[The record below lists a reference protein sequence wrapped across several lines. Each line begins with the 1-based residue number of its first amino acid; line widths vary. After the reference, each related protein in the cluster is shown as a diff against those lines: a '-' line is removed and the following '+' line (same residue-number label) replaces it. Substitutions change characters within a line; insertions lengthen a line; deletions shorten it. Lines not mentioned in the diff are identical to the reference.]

1 MKKYLYSAVFALSSL
16 ASPLVFGQEG
26 SGTGESIVV
35 TPLVNPSSVQ
45 TSLQS
50 TLTSWLTVGLS
61 IGIAVFV
68 VYAGWRI
75 LRRFIK

>member
-1 MKKYLYSAVFALSSL
+1 MKKYLYAAAFATSTFL
-16 ASPLVFGQEG
+16 APALYAQES
-26 SGTGESIVV
+26 SGTGESITV

-61 IGIAVFV
+61 VGIAVFV